1 MRFLSRVSFK
11 IDLPMKISTPKP
23 KERTLDIIRQIAYTY
38 RPNINKVYSL
48 N

>member
-1 MRFLSRVSFK
+1 
-11 IDLPMKISTPKP
+11 MKISTPKP

-38 RPNINKVYSL
+38 RPNVKKTYCL

>member
-1 MRFLSRVSFK
+1 
-11 IDLPMKISTPKP
+11 MKISTPKP

-38 RPNINKVYSL
+38 RQNINQAICL